1 MTTLVREKWVET
13 GRLELK
19 KRRWSGKKR
28 DDMNGRDVR
37 EGRR

>member
-1 MTTLVREKWVET
+1 MITLVREKWIGT

-28 DDMNGRDVR
+28 DDMNSRDVR
-37 EGRR
+37 GGRR